1 MVPAPMPAACPACPW
16 RWWPRRTEGSHVS
29 PKPAPPTPHCPRPE
43 AAARSSCERLGG
55 TRAQGAGRTLT
66 GHWSPAATHV
76 TLDTL
81 AGAQAAAG
89 SAFGNCGAGGLLAAL
104 LTTTPTPQEAARDT
118 PSPEQPSAHPR
129 GVCTTEAK
137 AWASPPRPRKQLSA
151 LNPESLRNRK
161 SAKSR

>member
-1 MVPAPMPAACPACPW
+1 MSAW
-16 RWWPRRTEGSHVS
+16 EGRGHRGLEGPS
-29 PKPAPPTPHCPRPE
+29 PVTGHPRPLTSHSTL
-43 AAARSSCERLGG
+43 A
-55 TRAQGAGRTLT
+55 RAQ
-66 GHWSPAATHV
+66 AT
-76 TLDTL
+76 
-81 AGAQAAAG
+81 AC

-118 PSPEQPSAHPR
+118 PSLEQPSAHPR

-137 AWASPPRPRKQLSA
+137 AWASPLRPRKQLSA